1 MSDLELL
8 KQSRCTMTSICGCQA
23 GKISDAGIYLWWL
36 PLGAGGV
43 GFVRF
48 NGRIYEIFKAR
59 SERRKPLDLYHTAL
73 EVCLSENRF
82 VVESAWPSPDANL
95 HARGVVL
102 EGPVFSHRLA
112 RFRPFRYEL
121 RCWSGGVISDAAEA
135 VEVQLLSEDEGQ
147 AREVIDL
154 VATVPPLVWGRA
166 DENAGEM
173 WNSNSVISYLLT
185 RAGVDAGALLPPEG
199 GRAPGWKAGVLIA
212 RSLQFHEVVEGKS
225 AT

>member
-1 MSDLELL
+1 M
-8 KQSRCTMTSICGCQA
+8 
-23 GKISDAGIYLWWL
+23 

-48 NGRIYEIFKAR
+48 NGRVYEIFKAR
-59 SERRKPLDLYHTAL
+59 SERRKPSDLYHTAL
-73 EVCLSENRF
+73 EIYLSEDRF
-82 VVESAWPSPDANL
+82 VVENAWPSPDANT

-102 EGPVFSHRLA
+102 EGPVFSRRLA
-112 RFRPFRYEL
+112 RFRPFRYEV

-135 VEVQLLSEDEGQ
+135 VEVQLLGEDEGQ
-147 AREVIDL
+147 ARDVIEL

-166 DENAGEM
+166 HKNAGEM

-185 RAGVDAGALLPPEG
+185 RAGVDAGALRPPEG

-212 RSLQFHEVVEGKS
+212 QSLQFDEVVEGKS